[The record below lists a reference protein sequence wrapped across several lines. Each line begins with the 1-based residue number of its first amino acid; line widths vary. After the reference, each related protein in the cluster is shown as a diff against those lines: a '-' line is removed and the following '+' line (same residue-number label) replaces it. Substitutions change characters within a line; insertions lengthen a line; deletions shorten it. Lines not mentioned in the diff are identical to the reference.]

1 MYFGDK
7 KQKFTFS
14 GNILANKKVLSAS
27 QLRYYQ
33 FEMQFDMFFQNMVSI
48 FVPSFCQKKLERKN
62 DKKGKI
68 GHEPKKFLP
77 FFSSNLESVDRKT
90 PGTNFLSL

>member
-1 MYFGDK
+1 
-7 KQKFTFS
+7 
-14 GNILANKKVLSAS
+14 
-27 QLRYYQ
+27 
-33 FEMQFDMFFQNMVSI
+33 MQFDLLFQNMVSI
-48 FVPSFCQKKLERKN
+48 FVPSFSQKKLERKN

-90 PGTNFLSL
+90 PGTNPNHKALFFLRSRAEENLSILYRVAR

>member
-48 FVPSFCQKKLERKN
+48 FVPSFCR
-62 DKKGKI
+62 
-68 GHEPKKFLP
+68 KKF
-77 FFSSNLESVDRKT
+77 ER
-90 PGTNFLSL
+90 

>member
-14 GNILANKKVLSAS
+14 GKILANKKVLSAS

-48 FVPSFCQKKLERKN
+48 FVPSFCRKKIWAIKRQK
-62 DKKGKI
+62 
-68 GHEPKKFLP
+68 
-77 FFSSNLESVDRKT
+77 S
-90 PGTNFLSL
+90 